1 MKVITIG
8 RSEENDVVVRD
19 PHASRHHL
27 QIIQHD
33 DGHFTLS
40 DFGSTNGTYVN
51 GQKISGEIYLNMNDV
66 VRIGNTVIPWRLY
79 FEEGFQETTQINTP
93 PQYGASVTEPS
104 NPTMPVNK
112 ERHGFVT
119 FWLWLG
125 IVSSVLGIILNLF
138 TYQNLTNLGY
148 LGMDLVSKGIDITP
162 FSEAIHPHIL
172 IWQIVSLIGGVCVII
187 CYSLLLKWKKIGFW
201 GAVAIAIIIAI
212 VNVIMIN
219 LVKQD
224 YMLIGLSLNL
234 NPVIQVIATPISLI
248 VLWAIL
254 QIKKNGVSCW
264 KLLENP
270 NNNETKRLLLWGVV
284 GGIVVAVIIATILL
298 LHNSNSKKHNDRLY
312 SDIQSVFIAGDDIYA
327 VGSMNSGS
335 SLTDVPTL
343 WKNGESQ
350 AIGNKGNFNKAT
362 SVYVSGEDVY
372 VTVNESDND
381 QALLWK
387 NGERQMLAE
396 GLGQAEANCVYV
408 DRNDVYVAGQKDGQ
422 PTLWKNG
429 VPNSLGESGSATSV
443 FVKDGSIYVAG
454 YMGEYGGEA
463 FLYILRDIE
472 EMAFNLEMNRANSF
486 FVTNEGDIYVAGEV
500 NERPTLWKD
509 GDFLSLEQVGYGSAE
524 SVAVNNAGMIVVT
537 GIAQNPNCNA
547 VVWVNGKCTQVDDI
561 LGYQAMSVVTDGYS
575 FYIGGC
581 SEDGTW
587 SVYKYDG
594 KSDFRSENLIR
605 VSTKN

>member
-79 FEEGFQETTQINTP
+79 FEEGLQETTQINTP
-93 PQYGASVTEPS
+93 PQYGANVTEPS
-104 NPTMPVNK
+104 NPTIPVNK

-125 IVSSVLGIILNLF
+125 IVSGVLGIILNLF
-138 TYQNLTNLGY
+138 TYQNLTNLGD
-148 LGMDLVSKGIDITP
+148 LGMDLVSKGIDISP

-248 VLWAIL
+248 VLWAVL

-264 KLLENP
+264 KLLESP
-270 NNNETKRLLLWGVV
+270 NDNEMKRLLLWGVV
-284 GGIVVAVIIATILL
+284 GGIVISVIIATVLL
-298 LHNSNSKKHNDRLY
+298 LHNSNSKKQDDQLY
-312 SDIQSVFIAGDDIYA
+312 SDIQSVFIAGGDIYA
-327 VGSMNSGS
+327 VGSMSSGS

-343 WKNGESQ
+343 WINGESQ

-362 SVYVSGEDVY
+362 SVFVSGMDIY
-372 VTVNESDND
+372 ITINENKSD

-387 NGERQMLAE
+387 NGEKQLLAN
-396 GLGQAEANCVYV
+396 GMGSKANCVFV
-408 DRNDVYVAGQKDGQ
+408 NGNDVYVAGQKDGQ

-429 VPNSLGESGSATSV
+429 IPNSLGENGSAESV
-443 FVKDGSIYVAG
+443 FVKGDDVYVAG
-454 YMGEYGGEA
+454 YNGDPFSSEA
-463 FLYILRDIE
+463 FLYILRGIE
-472 EMAFNLEMNRANSF
+472 EVAFNLDMEKANSF
-486 FVTNEGDIYVAGEV
+486 FVTNDGDVYVAGV
-500 NERPTLWKD
+500 ANNAPALRKD
-509 GDFLSLEQVGYGSAE
+509 GDFLPLENYGKGSAE
-524 SVAVNNAGMIVVT
+524 SVAVNNDGDIVVT
-537 GIAQNPNCNA
+537 GITLNPNSNA

-561 LGYQAMSVVTDGYS
+561 LGYQAMSVETDGYS

-594 KSDFRSENLIR
+594 KSDFKSENLIR